1 MTNLSKNV
9 YDYTD
14 VSGGYSP
21 SILNA
26 IRCAVH
32 TSNTVKLNQQT
43 DNEYKS
49 LDHKD
54 AFRLATLGGAQGN
67 TIHLRGT
74 GSELFQII
82 LYGKGQNLPIFSES
96 VLYIKSII

>member
-1 MTNLSKNV
+1 MII
-9 YDYTD
+9 D

-74 GSELFQII
+74 GSNSFKLF
-82 LYGKGQNLPIFSES
+82 YRGKGKIYLNFLNLY
-96 VLYIKSII
+96 YI